1 MIHKGVKTFLS
12 GNINIIDSITLRVI
26 YIKYMLCNY
35 DMSYSFG
42 NNLISEVRVL
52 CIALL
57 NNCLYIF
64 WSNFFVCAFNTFF
77 GVWKEQK
84 YVSLL
89 LQQFCFLSY
98 LSIIILIS
106 IFPWFYMYTMKF
118 FSESHLNFISLIHV
132 IIFVDL
138 TEKIVSNIF
147 ISKGLPKQFNC
158 KCILEKFTG
167 RIFTPPPPLSIFR
180 YVVVLGWGK
189 H

>member
-1 MIHKGVKTFLS
+1 MRMIHKGVKTFLS

-64 WSNFFVCAFNTFF
+64 WSNFFVCAFNTFL

-106 IFPWFYMYTMKF
+106 IFPWFYMYTMQTF
-118 FSESHLNFISLIHV
+118 FIISFEFYKSYSCDYLCR
-132 IIFVDL
+132 FDR
-138 TEKIVSNIF
+138 K
-147 ISKGLPKQFNC
+147 NC
-158 KCILEKFTG
+158 IKYF
-167 RIFTPPPPLSIFR
+167 
-180 YVVVLGWGK
+180 YQ
-189 H
+189 